1 MLVSEHEEP
10 IYSYDGV
17 CSGITECP
25 NKCTVFLVS
34 EHPKYLKHEGQV
46 LTNVYSAATDEPLL
60 KRNGYL

>member
-1 MLVSEHEEP
+1 MKNPFTAMMGSVPGSPSVQTNAL
-10 IYSYDGV
+10 
-17 CSGITECP
+17 
-25 NKCTVFLVS
+25 FLVS

>member
-17 CSGITECP
+17 FSGNTECP
-25 NKCTVFLVS
+25 NKCTVSLVS
-34 EHPKYLKHEGQV
+34 EHPKYPKHEGQV